1 MFLDQF
7 QADGEVIKDLVIV
20 QNSLEIV
27 YLMLS
32 PKPNIT
38 YDLINIG
45 KIVFRSQLDLIIGST
60 SSYLPCLS

>member
-27 YLMLS
+27 YLVLS

-45 KIVFRSQLDLIIGST
+45 KIVLRSQLGLIIGST

>member
-27 YLMLS
+27 YLVLS